1 MLLLL
6 LHKKESSSF
15 AGSSICSERTTLL
28 RVNVHS
34 QVRTCPRLET
44 RAGLDSRLWL
54 VILLV
59 LGASDVEP
67 WRAGCRFRARHL
79 QREACARGTFGTHSF
94 SLWLYIWV
102 WKHACI
108 LWYHLS
114 CAQPLAGAGTGS
126 ILTGSTRTVTGND
139 ADEGA
144 KHTCPSV
151 GKTSQTHTSS
161 CAKHLVP

>member
-6 LHKKESSSF
+6 LRKKESSSF

-67 WRAGCRFRARHL
+67 
-79 QREACARGTFGTHSF
+79 
-94 SLWLYIWV
+94 
-102 WKHACI
+102 
-108 LWYHLS
+108 
-114 CAQPLAGAGTGS
+114 
-126 ILTGSTRTVTGND
+126 
-139 ADEGA
+139 
-144 KHTCPSV
+144 
-151 GKTSQTHTSS
+151 
-161 CAKHLVP
+161 